1 MIKIRN
7 EGGSFSNGWRILT
20 NPAFA
25 DFAMGPFD
33 ERKGVISVYDYG
45 SYNR

>member
-7 EGGSFSNGWRILT
+7 EGGPFFNAWRILT
-20 NPAFA
+20 NTSFA
-25 DFAMGPFD
+25 DFANGRFD